1 MIKIEVSTN
10 DILMI
15 ADSVFSDT
23 VSDGVMHRTVQ
34 FLFPKRWDSYQ
45 KTAVFSADGVEPINI
60 LLDAQNRL
68 CVDENQCYIPFEVL
82 KGDRFYVSVFGVNGD
97 SLATTTKIAINVK
110 MSGYALGD
118 TPSDPTPSQYQQI
131 IDLTQET
138 KQIAQSVRDDAD
150 NGVFDGRQGVDGKDA
165 VTDLVYN
172 PQSEN
177 AQSGMAV
184 AEALD
189 SAVTPEKIKDS
200 IEGIT
205 FVFDGG
211 NAFDGFEDE
220 EIIDEQMS
228 DNSPNPVQ
236 NRVIKNYVD
245 TSIVD
250 TSAKFN
256 NDLETL
262 SLEMGQSVEN
272 SVNAVRSIIQ
282 PVGSVYIAS
291 SAEFNPSMLYGGE
304 WELFDK
310 EFKSSS
316 GDLEASDFEF
326 YNNTT
331 LFKPSDAT
339 TGASYIRAGHDLRL
353 RICIYLNVNI
363 TNTTTQLLKIKNLSA
378 LGIGDWDCN
387 FYNLL
392 CGSDGGNAVIIAQ
405 LVDGGLLETT
415 EVVTKTSGDLTI
427 DTGNPPVVFADV
439 TIPIRHE
446 YMLNEYCD
454 KFYWKRIA

>member
-1 MIKIEVSTN
+1 MIKIEVSSN

-34 FLFPKRWDSYQ
+34 FLFPKKWDSYQ

-82 KGDRFYVSVFGVNGD
+82 KGDRFYVSVFGVKGD

-118 TPSDPTPSQYQQI
+118 IPSDPTPSQYQQI
-131 IDLTQET
+131 IDLTEET

-165 VTDLVYN
+165 VTDLAYN

-205 FVFDGG
+205 FVFNGG
-211 NAFDGFEDE
+211 NAFDSFEDG

-228 DNSPNPVQ
+228 EDSQNAVQ

-245 TSIVD
+245 TSMAE
-250 TSAKFN
+250 TSAKFS

-262 SLEMGQSVEN
+262 SLEMGESLENGVN
-272 SVNAVRSIIQ
+272 SVRSLIQ

-291 SAEFNPSMLYGGE
+291 SPEFNPSVIYGGE

-316 GDLEASDFEF
+316 GDLNTSNFEMYNDTTF
-326 YNNTT
+326 YKTGDT
-331 LFKPSDAT
+331 S
-339 TGASYIRAGHDLRL
+339 TGASFVRTGHDLRL
-353 RICIYLNVNI
+353 RLNLKLGSDI
-363 TNTTTQLLKIKNLSA
+363 GDGGATLLKISDFSL
-378 LGIGDWDCN
+378 LGISKWDYN
-387 FYNLL
+387 FYNALS
-392 CGSDGGNAVIIAQ
+392 GSDGSNAIVIAGINN
-405 LVDGGLLETT
+405 DGTIS
-415 EVVTKTSGDLTI
+415 TSDAVGQNSGTAKAGGI
-427 DTGNPPVVFADV
+427 MFFDV
-439 TIPIRHE
+439 TIPITKE

-454 KFYWKRIA
+454 KFYWKRIV